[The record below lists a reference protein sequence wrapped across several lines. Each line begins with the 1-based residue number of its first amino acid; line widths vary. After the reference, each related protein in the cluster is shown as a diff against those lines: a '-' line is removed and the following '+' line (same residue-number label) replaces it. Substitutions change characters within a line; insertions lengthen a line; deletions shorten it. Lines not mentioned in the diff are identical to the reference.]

1 MAFEKLM
8 TFAGIIANA
17 ISRKFVKSTEMFRI
31 LSLTFKCGLANDK
44 TNCRSISVLS
54 LTLL

>member
-8 TFAGIIANA
+8 TFVGIIANA
-17 ISRKFVKSTEMFRI
+17 ISRKFFKITEMFRI
-31 LSLTFKCGLANDK
+31 LSSTFKCGLANDK